1 MSIVDNADFIRWLL
15 NFDRSNPLD
24 PLPSEETLGPLP
36 DGFAFIDWEPNDR
49 VARRLLSSEGA
60 TSITD
65 NASLEPALSEA
76 FY

>member
-24 PLPSEETLGPLP
+24 SLPSEETLGPLP

-49 VARRLLSSEGA
+49 VARRRQV
-60 TSITD
+60 
-65 NASLEPALSEA
+65 PAEDA
-76 FY
+76 RVVARCAVRI